1 MPARGSAPRGGLPPR
16 GKSAAGGPRRRRF
29 ALRDTRIRAK
39 LGVILVIPILAIVS
53 LTGVRLIDSGK
64 RALAAQLVASLSSL
78 SSDLAD
84 ATHELQRE
92 RTVAA
97 QVLAGEPG
105 AAAEY
110 SRQVKVTKAAA
121 GSYAAHRS
129 KVNRM
134 PGILRDRLDR
144 IDQQLS
150 TLDALRGQ
158 VSGGQGI
165 SISEVVVR
173 YGVVIDDMVGYH
185 NEVVQFTPDAHL
197 SDSIRAVAAFA
208 QAKAATSQEQ
218 AIGYAAL
225 KSGHLDQQQYSSFL
239 ATLTGQ
245 EAALRAFDVS
255 ATPEQAELVG
265 HTITG
270 DAVQLAD
277 QIAQQVGR
285 SVGPDVIPQVS
296 ARDLASAV
304 GAVVDLMRWAEQ
316 RLDAELVMDAKA
328 LQGSVVREV
337 VVESILVLLA
347 IALAIAVAFALAR
360 ALSRSLSMLR
370 EGAMAVV
377 GKELP
382 NAVARLRDLRD
393 IGESTPDQIVA
404 TLQDPVRI
412 DSRDEIGQ
420 VAQAFNAVHREA
432 VRVAAEQ
439 AALRTSV
446 SAMFLNLARRS
457 QALVDRMIGELDTIE
472 RGEEDPKRLAQ
483 LFQLDHL
490 ATRMRRNDENLLVLA
505 GADSSSP
512 RRENALL
519 ADVLRAA
526 QSEVELYN
534 RIEFGVVDLD
544 VSVISHAVNDVVRL
558 IAELFDNATRFSPP
572 DSTVVADGRRI
583 GDYVLI
589 QIEDRGLGMS
599 AEQLDSLNER
609 LAEPPTV
616 DVASFRMM
624 GLAVVSRL
632 ASRYRIKVEL
642 RPNPEGG
649 TVTSVTLPT
658 GILVLPRLRGREPVI
673 TRQRSPLAVE
683 QAMARAGAGWPMPQ
697 LPGLAAGTGAPAGV
711 ITVDRPAYDLAS
723 DDPLGYP
730 AQPHVQPDT
739 NEMPPIYRS
748 MEASWPV
755 AEQPQTRSAHQWAP
769 PTATNAGRP
778 PAGSS
783 PAGSS
788 PAGPMAGPPSGGG
801 GRPSAGPAAPQQ
813 SPAQPGPPQ
822 QGPPQQPPLPKRPV
836 RQQSAPPG
844 APASPNTPPL
854 APAAA
859 RPYVPGSDKPYVP
872 PAAERP
878 PVPPEPSTWSSS
890 ADDGWRAA
898 QAAANPPTAGTTRS
912 GLPKRV
918 PSAQLVPG
926 AVDARTTTAR
936 SKRTPD
942 EVRGLL
948 SAYHRGV
955 QRGRSGGEG
964 SSLRPRPDTEESH

>member
-1 MPARGSAPRGGLPPR
+1 VPPRGIPPR
-16 GKSAAGGPRRRRF
+16 GKSTGPVPSRRRF
-29 ALRDTRIRAK
+29 GLRDARIRAK
-39 LGVILVIPILAIVS
+39 LGLILVIPILAIVS
-53 LTGVRLIDSGK
+53 LTVVRLVDSGK
-64 RALAAQLVASLSSL
+64 RALSAQLVASLTSL
-78 SSDLAD
+78 SSDVAD

-92 RTVAA
+92 RILAA
-97 QVLAGEPG
+97 EVLGGEPK
-105 AAAEY
+105 AAADF
-110 SRQVKVTKAAA
+110 SRQVKVTKAAT
-121 GSYAAHRS
+121 GSYTAHRGRVS
-129 KVNRM
+129 RM
-134 PGILRDRLDR
+134 PAALADHLNR

-150 TLDALRGQ
+150 TVDSLRDQ
-158 VSGGQGI
+158 VTGGQGV
-165 SISEVVVR
+165 SISEVLVR
-173 YGVVIDDMVGYH
+173 YGVVIDDMVAH
-185 NEVVQFTPDAHL
+185 HSQIVQYTADGHL
-197 SDSIRAVAAFA
+197 AASIRAVAAFA
-208 QAKAATSQEQ
+208 QAKAAAAQEQ
-218 AIGYAAL
+218 ATGYAAL

-245 EAALRAFDVS
+245 EAALRGFDVS
-255 ATPEQAELVG
+255 ATPEQAELVKQ
-265 HTITG
+265 TITG

-277 QIAQQVGR
+277 QVAQQVGR
-285 SVGPDVIPQVS
+285 SVGPDTPLMVS
-296 ARDLASAV
+296 PLDLASAV

-316 RLDAELVMDAKA
+316 RLDDELTDDAKA

-347 IALAIAVAFALAR
+347 IALAIAVTFALAR
-360 ALSRSLSMLR
+360 ALSRSLSRLR

-382 NAVARLRDLRD
+382 NAVARLRDLRE
-393 IGESTPDQIVA
+393 IGETTPDEIA
-404 TLQDPVRI
+404 SSLPDPVRI

-483 LFQLDHL
+483 LFALDHL

-572 DSTVVADGRRI
+572 DSTVVSDGRRI
-583 GDYVLI
+583 GDYVLV
-589 QIEDRGLGMS
+589 QIEDRGLGMTPEQMS
-599 AEQLDSLNER
+599 AFNER

-642 RPNPEGG
+642 RPNAEGG
-649 TVTSVTLPT
+649 TITNVTLPT
-658 GILVLPRLRGREPVI
+658 SILVLPRLRGREPVL
-673 TRQRSPLAVE
+673 TRPRPPLAVE
-683 QAMARAGAGWPMPQ
+683 QATARTGNGWSMPQ
-697 LPGLAAGTGAPAGV
+697 LPGLVPAGAAAGV
-711 ITVDRPAYDLAS
+711 ITVDRP
-723 DDPLGYP
+723 DPLGYP
-730 AQPHVQPDT
+730 KPASAAPDPA
-739 NEMPPIYRS
+739 EMPPIYRS
-748 MEASWPV
+748 MEQVWFGGEEPLPQR
-755 AEQPQTRSAHQWAP
+755 QPGTQWAP
-769 PTATNAGRP
+769 PAASTAAP
-778 PAGSS
+778 PPGS
-783 PAGSS
+783 PAR
-788 PAGPMAGPPSGGG
+788 AA
-801 GRPSAGPAAPQQ
+801 PAAPP
-813 SPAQPGPPQ
+813 PA
-822 QGPPQQPPLPKRPV
+822 
-836 RQQSAPPG
+836 A
-844 APASPNTPPL
+844 PPL
-854 APAAA
+854 APSTA
-859 RPYVPGSDKPYVP
+859 RPYVSSGGAPPYVP
-872 PAAERP
+872 PGAQPP
-878 PVPPEPSTWSSS
+878 PVPPDPPAAPLPRREPDAWSSA
-890 ADDGWRAA
+890 ADEGWRAA
-898 QAAANPPTAGTTRS
+898 QAAAQPPTAGTTRS

-918 PSAQLVPG
+918 PAAQLVPG
-926 AVDARTTTAR
+926 AVEARTTTDR
-936 SKRTPD
+936 TKRTPD
-942 EVRGLL
+942 DVRGLL

-955 QRGRSGGEG
+955 QRGRTSGEG
-964 SSLRPRPDTEESH
+964 PSFQPRPDTEETH

>member
-1 MPARGSAPRGGLPPR
+1 MPARGSVSRGGIPPR
-16 GKSAAGGPRRRRF
+16 GKRAASGPPRRRF
-29 ALRDTRIRAK
+29 GLRDARIRAK
-39 LGVILVIPILAIVS
+39 LGVILIIPILAIVS
-53 LTGVRLIDSGK
+53 LTALRLVDSGK
-64 RALAAQLVASLSSL
+64 RALAAQLVAALTSL
-78 SSDLAD
+78 SSDLSD

-92 RTVAA
+92 RIIAA
-97 QVLAGEPG
+97 QVLAGDPN
-105 AAAEY
+105 AAADY
-110 SRQVKVTKAAA
+110 ARQVKVTKAAT
-121 GSYAAHRS
+121 GSYSAHRA
-129 KVNRM
+129 KVSRM
-134 PGILRDRLDR
+134 PAALNDRLNR

-150 TLDALRGQ
+150 TVDTLRQQ
-158 VSGGQGI
+158 VTSGQGI
-165 SISEVVVR
+165 SIGEVVVR
-173 YGVVIDDMVGYH
+173 YGVIIDHMVEYH
-185 NEVVQFTPDAHL
+185 SEVVQYTPDSHL
-197 SDSIRAVAAFA
+197 ADSVRAVAAFA

-218 AIGYAAL
+218 ATGYAAL

-255 ATPEQAELVG
+255 ATPEQAALVKR
-265 HTITG
+265 TITG
-270 DAVQLAD
+270 DAVKLAD
-277 QIAQQVGR
+277 QVAQQVGR
-285 SVGPDVIPQVS
+285 SVGPNATPLVS
-296 ARDLASAV
+296 PRDLASAL
-304 GAVVDLMRWAEQ
+304 GALVDLMRWAEQ
-316 RLDAELVMDAKA
+316 QLDGELTADAKE

-337 VVESILVLLA
+337 VIESILVLLA

-360 ALSRSLSMLR
+360 ALSRSLSRLR

-377 GKELP
+377 GRELP

-393 IGESTPDQIVA
+393 IGQTSPDEIAAQ
-404 TLQDPVRI
+404 LQDPVRI
-412 DSRDEIGQ
+412 ESRDEIGQ

-457 QALVDRMIGELDTIE
+457 QALVDRMIGELDSIE

-490 ATRMRRNDENLLVLA
+490 ATQMRRNDENLLVLA

-558 IAELFDNATRFSPP
+558 VAELFDNATRFSPP
-572 DSTVVADGRRI
+572 DRTVVADGRRI

-589 QIEDRGLGMS
+589 QIEDRGLGMTP
-599 AEQLDSLNER
+599 EQLDSLNER

-616 DVASFRMM
+616 DAASFRMM

-632 ASRYRIKVEL
+632 ASRYRTKVEL

-649 TVTSVTLPT
+649 TITNVTLPT
-658 GILVLPRLRGREPVI
+658 AILVMPRLRGREPVI
-673 TRQRSPLAVE
+673 SRPRSPLAVE
-683 QAMARAGAGWPMPQ
+683 QAMARVGAGWPMPQ
-697 LPGLAAGTGAPAGV
+697 LPGLAAGSGAPTGV
-711 ITVDRPAYDLAS
+711 ITVDRPAYEPPPVQPNL
-723 DDPLGYP
+723 DPLGYP
-730 AQPHVQPDT
+730 TGTPPRTAPPEST
-739 NEMPPIYRS
+739 EMPPIYRS
-748 MEASWPV
+748 MEAVWFGGDEP
-755 AEQPQTRSAHQWAP
+755 APPPPPRPQQPMTNQWAP
-769 PTATNAGRP
+769 PPATT
-778 PAGSS
+778 
-783 PAGSS
+783 
-788 PAGPMAGPPSGGG
+788 AGPPPG
-801 GRPSAGPAAPQQ
+801 GPAAP
-813 SPAQPGPPQ
+813 PAGP
-822 QGPPQQPPLPKRPV
+822 
-836 RQQSAPPG
+836 AP
-844 APASPNTPPL
+844 STTPPL

-859 RPYVPGSDKPYVP
+859 RPYVSNDRQPFVP
-872 PAAERP
+872 PAAMPP
-878 PVPPEPSTWSSS
+878 PVPPDAPPPPRPESDGWSSS

-898 QAAANPPTAGTTRS
+898 QAAAQPPIAGTTRS

-918 PSAQLVPG
+918 PAAALVPG
-926 AVDARTTTAR
+926 AVDARATAAHA
-936 SKRTPD
+936 KRTPD

-955 QRGRSGGEG
+955 QRGRSSGEG
-964 SSLRPRPDTEESH
+964 SSLGPRPDPEETH

>member
-1 MPARGSAPRGGLPPR
+1 MPARGKVPPRETPR
-16 GKSAAGGPRRRRF
+16 GKAKGPARGRRRF
-29 ALRDTRIRAK
+29 ALRDARIRAK
-39 LGVILVIPILAIVS
+39 LGVILVIPILAIAS
-53 LTGVRLIDSGK
+53 LTAVRLIDSGR
-64 RALAAQLVASLSSL
+64 RALSAQLIASLTTL
-78 SSDLAD
+78 SADLAD

-92 RTVAA
+92 RIDAA
-97 QVLAGEPG
+97 KVLAGEPNS
-105 AAAEY
+105 AAEY
-110 SRQVKVTKAAA
+110 DRQIKVTKAST
-121 GSYAAHRS
+121 GTFSAHRG
-129 KVNRM
+129 KVSRM
-134 PGILRDRLDR
+134 PAGLTERLNR

-150 TLDALRGQ
+150 TVDALRQQ
-158 VSGGQGI
+158 VTSGQGI
-165 SISEVVVR
+165 SISEAVVR

-185 NEVVQFTPDAHL
+185 GQVVQYADDQHVADAL
-197 SDSIRAVAAFA
+197 RAVAAFA
-208 QAKAATSQEQ
+208 QAKAQTSLEQ
-218 AIGYAAL
+218 AIGFAAL
-225 KSGHLDQQQYSSFL
+225 KSGRLDQQQYSSFL

-255 ATPEQAELVG
+255 AVEEQAELVRQ
-265 HTITG
+265 TITG

-277 QIAQQVGR
+277 QVAQQVGR
-285 SVGPDVIPQVS
+285 SVGSDVVPLVS
-296 ARDLASAV
+296 AEDLSNAV

-316 RLDAELVMDAKA
+316 QLGDELTEDAKEVQA
-328 LQGSVVREV
+328 SVVRQV

-360 ALSRSLSMLR
+360 ALSRSLSKLR
-370 EGAMAVV
+370 EGAMNVV
-377 GKELP
+377 GRELP
-382 NAVARLRDLRD
+382 NAVARLRDVRE
-393 IGESTPDQIVA
+393 IGETTPDEIAAQ
-404 TLQDPVRI
+404 LPDPVRI

-457 QALVDRMIGELDTIE
+457 QALVDRMIGELDAIE
-472 RGEEDPKRLAQ
+472 RGEEDPKRLGQ

-505 GADSSSP
+505 GADSGSP
-512 RRENALL
+512 RRDNALL

-544 VSVISHAVNDVVRL
+544 VSIISHAVNDVVRL
-558 IAELFDNATRFSPP
+558 AAELLDNATRFSPP

-589 QIEDRGLGMS
+589 QIEDRGLGMTP
-599 AEQLDSLNER
+599 EQLRSLNER

-649 TVTSVTLPT
+649 TITNVTLPT
-658 GILVLPRLRGREPVI
+658 SILVLPRLRGREPI
-673 TRQRSPLAVE
+673 LPRPRSPLAVE
-683 QAMARAGAGWPMPQ
+683 QATAGATAGWPMPQ
-697 LPGLAAGTGAPAGV
+697 LPGLAAASGTHTGT
-711 ITVDRPAYDLAS
+711 ITVDRPAYEAPLPRRGA
-723 DDPLGYP
+723 DPLGYP
-730 AQPHVQPDT
+730 AGTRAPAVTPDT
-739 NEMPPIYRS
+739 EMPPIYRS
-748 MEASWPV
+748 MEQVWFAS
-755 AEQPQTRSAHQWAP
+755 AET
-769 PTATNAGRP
+769 
-778 PAGSS
+778 
-783 PAGSS
+783 
-788 PAGPMAGPPSGGG
+788 PPSG
-801 GRPSAGPAAPQQ
+801 PPTPPAPNHWAPAAATTAGPAPG
-813 SPAQPGPPQ
+813 SGWTGGPP
-822 QGPPQQPPLPKRPV
+822 
-836 RQQSAPPG
+836 PG
-844 APASPNTPPL
+844 SP
-854 APAAA
+854 A
-859 RPYVPGSDKPYVP
+859 RPYVPAADPPYVP
-872 PAAERP
+872 PGAARP
-878 PVPPEPSTWSSS
+878 AVPPAAPSRPGPDEGWRTS

-898 QAAANPPTAGTTRS
+898 AAAAEPTTGGTTRS

-918 PSAQLVPG
+918 PAAQLVPG
-926 AVDARTTTAR
+926 GVEPRSSTTRT
-936 SKRTPD
+936 KRTPD

-964 SSLRPRPDTEESH
+964 SSLRPRPDTEERH